1 MRDPDPAG
9 KLPRNSL
16 TRNGVFALGLALLV
30 VLVLAGFAQLTWVF
44 VPVGI
49 GGLFVFE
56 YFGVTLERS
65 LAKALCWGVFLAI
78 LATLGM
84 FYWAVLSLNVFETGN
99 MAFNMSSF

>member
-1 MRDPDPAG
+1 M
-9 KLPRNSL
+9 
-16 TRNGVFALGLALLV
+16 
-30 VLVLAGFAQLTWVF
+30 
-44 VPVGI
+44 
-49 GGLFVFE
+49 FE

-65 LAKALCWGVFLAI
+65 LAKSRCWGVFLAI